1 MEGSPLKIND
11 SNPHYP
17 QNSTRYTLKANGIRL
32 GPIHTRHFRAQY
44 CDKKDIFGPWMSI
57 GQKKALKKQGVQ
69 GFNKSLP
76 WLFYRNLL
84 LKNVKCCNI
93 FLFFYRIIVWK
104 IFCLNRA

>member
-1 MEGSPLKIND
+1 
-11 SNPHYP
+11 
-17 QNSTRYTLKANGIRL
+17 
-32 GPIHTRHFRAQY
+32 
-44 CDKKDIFGPWMSI
+44 MSI
-57 GQKKALKKQGVQ
+57 GQNKALKKQGVQ

-104 IFCLNRA
+104 NILCE